1 MRAFWRLRKS
11 VENAREAFYPH
22 RAEQEFTVE
31 EASKAQSFV

>member
-11 VENAREAFYPH
+11 VENAEEAFYPH
-22 RAEQEFTVE
+22 GTEQEFTVE